1 MTILVVEDDPRVAD
15 FLQRGLRA
23 EGYQVD
29 VCSDGAQAVAC
40 VQQLQPE
47 VVILDRM
54 LPNLDGVSVCQ
65 IIRGMQLDTKIIMLS
80 ALNEVDARVEGLRI
94 GADDY
99 MGKPFSFEE
108 LLLRIEIQ
116 RNSRHASP
124 GTHEIRQHDIVF
136 NLDKMSVTKGAQK
149 VEFTAKE
156 LAILEVL
163 MRTPGK
169 VFSRERILSK
179 VWGLSED
186 PLTNV
191 VDVYIGRLR
200 KKLDAQN
207 PERYIQTLRGLGYFW
222 VE

>member
-47 VVILDRM
+47 VIILDRM

-116 RNSRHASP
+116 RNARHASP
-124 GTHEIRQHDIVF
+124 TAQVLRQDDIMF

-149 VEFTAKE
+149 IELTAKE